1 MVIEMVE
8 KMGDEAEEEDEKK
21 TKEKK
26 KKMGDEGEEEDE
38 KKTNEIK
45 DGRKDG

>member
-1 MVIEMVE
+1 MKV
-8 KMGDEAEEEDEKK
+8 
-21 TKEKK
+21 K